1 MLRRQLAGRYVAAA
15 ICATLVC
22 AVNLGVAGSP
32 EFRKTQTTPDEKTKE
47 RKNAAGAPLQRTPRD
62 VWPRSK
68 K

>member
-22 AVNLGVAGSP
+22 AVNLGVAGSQ

-47 RKNAAGAPLQRTPRD
+47 LRMPPGAR
-62 VWPRSK
+62 
-68 K
+68 